1 MKRQNAGSS
10 LRACYVSGDGN
21 DEIMD
26 MPSSLCEQYL
36 TTKPLVSFTNSA
48 TCSIAS
54 TSFGS
59 FANCSTS
66 ATYWSMDSISST
78 NFNRNSLRFDWS
90 SRIYNSMSCA
100 DQHEFRAAYLVYH
113 LEGGEDRLCDGMNLI
128 KPECKTLLMPIA
140 TKESPLKPLDQS
152 RASSPAPFRTSLD
165 GQVVIYSAS

>member
-1 MKRQNAGSS
+1 
-10 LRACYVSGDGN
+10 
-21 DEIMD
+21 MD
-26 MPSSLCEQYL
+26 IPSSLCEQYL

-90 SRIYNSMSCA
+90 SRIYNGMSRA
-100 DQHEFRAAYLVYH
+100 NQHEFRAAYLVYH